1 MIDRYERLE
10 PDRLRWRKLVSS
22 PAAYRSRV
30 AEREAKI
37 HALIE
42 FRVPDAAEI
51 PLPGTGPLAGLP
63 FAVKNNIAVEGW
75 NLTCGSRMLA
85 ELSAPYSAS
94 AVDRLTGAGAM
105 VAGTANLDEFGMGS
119 STANSFAGPTRN
131 PWDLSRTPGGSSG
144 GSAAAVASGEV
155 PFALGTDT
163 GGSVRQ
169 PAAFCGIYGL
179 KPTYGAVSRFGL
191 VAYASSL
198 EGIGVLAESPEL
210 AEAVFSVMRGR
221 DPLDH
226 TSVDWNPPPGR
237 PVRTVAV
244 LRDVSALSEEVRTV
258 YEQSVASLG
267 ELGYETV
274 PVELPTLEYAA
285 AAYYT
290 IAAAEA
296 SANLARFD
304 GIRYGLRPYYAESP
318 EQLVIESRTKGFGPE
333 VKQRIMLGTFVLR
346 EGFREQ
352 FYQRAQ
358 RIRTAIGR
366 ELSRVFE
373 TADILLSP
381 VYPVTAFRLDD
392 PAMDGFT
399 QKKADMYTV
408 MANLAGLPAL
418 SFPAGLPDGLPV
430 GLQVTAPAFAEDVLF
445 RFAQR
450 FREAFRPPVCPLRGS
465 EPVRGRGG
473 RA

>member
-1 MIDRYERLE
+1 MIDRYEDLE
-10 PDRLRWRKLVSS
+10 PLRLRWRKLVSS

-30 AEREAKI
+30 AERETKI

-42 FRVPDAAEI
+42 FRAPDPSGI
-51 PLPGTGPLAGLP
+51 PATGPLSGLP
-63 FAVKNNIAVEGW
+63 FAVKNNIAAEGW

-85 ELSAPYSAS
+85 ELPSPYSAT
-94 AVDRLTGAGAM
+94 AVSRLAAAGA
-105 VAGTANLDEFGMGS
+105 VVVGTANLDEFGMGS
-119 STANSFAGPTRN
+119 STENSFAGPTFN

-169 PAAFCGIYGL
+169 PAAFCGVYGL

-198 EGIGVLAESPEL
+198 ECIGVLAESPEL
-210 AEAVFSVMRGR
+210 AEAVFECMRGI
-221 DPLDH
+221 DPEDH
-226 TSVDWNPPPGR
+226 TSAAWNPPPDR
-237 PVRTVAV
+237 QIRTVAV
-244 LRDVSALSEEVRTV
+244 LRDTAALSDEVRAV
-258 YEQSVASLG
+258 YERSIASLG
-267 ELGYETV
+267 ALGYETV
-274 PVELPTLEYAA
+274 PVELPALEYAA

-290 IAAAEA
+290 IATAEA

-318 EQLVIESRTKGFGPE
+318 ERLVTEARTKGFGSE

-346 EGFREQ
+346 EGFRDQ
-352 FYQRAQ
+352 FYNRAQ
-358 RIRTAIGR
+358 MIRAAIGR
-366 ELSRVFE
+366 ELDRVFE
-373 TADILLSP
+373 TADVLLSP
-381 VYPVTAFRLDD
+381 VYPVTAFKPDD
-392 PAMDGFT
+392 PEMDGFT

-418 SFPAGLPDGLPV
+418 SFPAGLSDGLPV
-430 GLQVTAPAFAEDVLF
+430 GLQVTAPAFAESLLF
-445 RFAQR
+445 RFAER
-450 FREAFRPPVCPLRGS
+450 FREVFPPPVCPLRDS
-465 EPVRGRGG
+465 EQVRGRGG

>member
-10 PDRLRWRKLVSS
+10 PVRLRWRNLVSS

-30 AEREAKI
+30 AEREAKV

-42 FRVPDAAEI
+42 FRAPDPGCI
-51 PLPGTGPLAGLP
+51 PRPEAGPLSGLP
-63 FAVKNNIAVEGW
+63 FAVKNNIAVGGW

-85 ELSAPYSAS
+85 ELAAPYSAT
-94 AVDRLTGAGAM
+94 AVGRLTGAGA
-105 VAGTANLDEFGMGS
+105 VVTGTANLDEFGMGS

-198 EGIGVLAESPEL
+198 ECIGVLAESPEL
-210 AEAVFSVMRGR
+210 AEAVFAGMRGR

-226 TSVDWNPPPGR
+226 TSVSWTPAPDR

-244 LRDVSALSEEVRTV
+244 LRDTAALSDEVRAV
-258 YEQSVASLG
+258 YKRSVASLG
-267 ELGYETV
+267 ALGYDTV
-274 PVELPTLEYAA
+274 PVELPALEYAA

-290 IAAAEA
+290 IATAEA

-318 EQLVIESRTKGFGPE
+318 EQLVTEARTKGFGPE

-358 RIRTAIGR
+358 RIRAAIGR
-366 ELSRVFE
+366 ELERVFE
-373 TADILLSP
+373 TADVLLSP

-399 QKKADMYTV
+399 QKTADIYTV

-418 SFPAGLPDGLPV
+418 SFPAGLSDGLPV
-430 GLQVTAPAFAEDVLF
+430 GLQVTAPAFAEASLF

-450 FREAFRPPVCPLRGS
+450 FRDVFPPPVCPLRDS
-465 EPVRGRGG
+465 EPVRDRGG